1 MLANSH
7 RLASAVQDLLMAGAR
22 PEQVDNQKRTSL
34 MLALLAHENQGCEHV
49 GVTCDTCHVRPILG
63 SRFQC
68 AVCPDFDLYERFYA
82 EGAHS

>member
-34 MLALLAHENQGCEHV
+34 MLALLAYKNQGCEHV
-49 GVTCDTCHVRPILG
+49 GVTFFFFRRSKRQRKFPPPFFTP
-63 SRFQC
+63 
-68 AVCPDFDLYERFYA
+68 
-82 EGAHS
+82 